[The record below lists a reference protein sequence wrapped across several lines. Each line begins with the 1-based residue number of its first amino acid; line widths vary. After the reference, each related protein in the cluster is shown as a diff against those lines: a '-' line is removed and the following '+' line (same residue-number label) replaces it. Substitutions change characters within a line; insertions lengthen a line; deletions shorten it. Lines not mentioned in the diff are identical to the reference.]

1 MISAP
6 NPKSRP
12 SSMSRKPRRGYFVKG
27 QFVAEGSDLDLELKR
42 ELKGGQEVS
51 KTDLKRESARLQDL
65 GEQLL
70 GLRADLRESLPLSE
84 TLRQALEQAGRISDF
99 EGRRRQMQFIGK
111 LMRGLEASQIEAIS
125 EALLEQRQGSARET
139 ARLHQAETWRA
150 ELIADDQALER
161 WVQRH
166 PQTDV
171 QQLRALLRQARKDE
185 AHQPNGQPGQAQ
197 RQGRAYRDI
206 FQMIKEHLHD

>member
-1 MISAP
+1 
-6 NPKSRP
+6 
-12 SSMSRKPRRGYFVKG
+12 MSRKPRRGYFVKG
-27 QFVAEGSDLDLELKR
+27 HFVAEGSDLDLELKR

-70 GLRADLRESLPLSE
+70 GLKADLRASLALSD
-84 TLRQALEQAGRISDF
+84 TLKQALEQAGRITDF

-111 LMRGLEASQIEAIS
+111 LMRSLEANEIEAIS

-139 ARLHQAETWRA
+139 ARLHQAENWRA

-161 WVQRH
+161 WVQQF

-171 QQLRALLRQARKDE
+171 QQMRALLRQARKDE
-185 AHQPNGQPGQAQ
+185 AQHPSGQPGQAQ

-206 FQMIKEHLHD
+206 FQLIKEQLHD